1 MRIYIYKVIVFVIA
15 AIILFEFTI
24 SKHIDRFNQKVE
36 FFTTKEG
43 RKEMITSLKK
53 EIRKANKK
61 ENYLDNE
68 EKILIKEF
76 IFKIKKELELEN

>member
-1 MRIYIYKVIVFVIA
+1 MTTITSPLNRQPDLLDYSSPTQFRFVIHQ
-15 AIILFEFTI
+15 LP
-24 SKHIDRFNQKVE
+24 KVE

-61 ENYLDNE
+61 ENYLDDE